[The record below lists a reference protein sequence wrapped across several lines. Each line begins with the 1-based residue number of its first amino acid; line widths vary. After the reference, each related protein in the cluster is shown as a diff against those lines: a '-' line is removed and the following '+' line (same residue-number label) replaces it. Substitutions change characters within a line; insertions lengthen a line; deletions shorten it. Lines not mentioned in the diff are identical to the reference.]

1 MNEAEAT
8 ELIQFA
14 FQTLLKISAPI
25 VITAMVVG
33 TLIALFQALTQIQ
46 EITLTFIPKIVAVLF
61 VASIA
66 SSFMAAQI
74 NILATLSYSRIS
86 SGF

>member
-1 MNEAEAT
+1 MNEVDAL
-8 ELIQFA
+8 ELTQFS
-14 FQTLLKISAPI
+14 FQILLKVSAPI
-25 VITAMVVG
+25 VITAMIVG

-66 SSFMAAQI
+66 APFMASQI
-74 NILATLSYSRIS
+74 SLLATLTFSKIS
-86 SGF
+86 GGF